1 MAIDSTGRPSTT
13 GMVGERPTVPAAPD
27 LRALSAGQ
35 PKQQPQAKE
44 TPKKPV
50 NPLKEQFPDSTDM
63 ELEFAERA
71 KSLTDE
77 DTAALQSVLSPSVR
91 TALGKI
97 IPEFKEI
104 MDAYGSNEPNVVIPL
119 STVKTY
125 AMKRYG
131 GQDEQEAI
139 NNFMT
144 DILAESMP
152 QQQPQQM
159 EQQQNV
165 PPRQGLMS
173 SPQTA

>member
-1 MAIDSTGRPSTT
+1 MAIGAKGQVTTT
-13 GMVGERPTVPAAPD
+13 GMMGEQPQTPAAPD

-35 PKQQPQAKE
+35 KQQPKQQPQP
-44 TPKKPV
+44 TPQPEA
-50 NPLKEQFPDSTDM
+50 NPIEATLG
-63 ELEFAERA
+63 ERL
-71 KSLTDE
+71 KSLTAE
-77 DTAALQSVLSPSVR
+77 DNAALDAALSPSVR
-91 TALGKI
+91 NAIGKI
-97 IPEFKEI
+97 LPELKPV
-104 MDAYGSNEPNVVIPL
+104 MDQFGSQEPNVIIPL

-144 DILAESMP
+144 DILAESVP